1 VTQQQS
7 APTLPVIAE
16 PSGRT
21 AALVLVAVALVAML
35 AVPVRSWFVQQ
46 ARISEAE
53 AQLAATEE
61 VLADLTAQKERWQ
74 DKQVVER
81 EARTRLNYVFPGE
94 VGVVLVA
101 PQAAPAA
108 GDELPETWF
117 DSLWQTV
124 DSASG
129 RGETALG
136 DPIQVRPTAPR

>member
-1 VTQQQS
+1 VTEQQS
-7 APTLPVIAE
+7 APTLPVIAG

-46 ARISEAE
+46 ARISDAE

-61 VLADLTAQKERWQ
+61 VLDELSAQKERWQ

-81 EARTRLNYVFPGE
+81 EARTRLNYVFPGK

-101 PQAAPAA
+101 PQAAPTA
-108 GDELPETWF
+108 GDEPPETWF
-117 DSLWQTV
+117 DSLWQPV

-129 RGETALG
+129 RAETALG